1 MLLEHFTR
9 NGDGGRKNGGS
20 KEGRGGGV
28 MLGGDN
34 AKAVVGRVLEYVI
47 SLMI

>member
-1 MLLEHFTR
+1 MFLEYFIR

-28 MLGGDN
+28 IFGGDN
-34 AKAVVGRVLEYVI
+34 VKAVVGRVFEYVI
-47 SLMI
+47 LLMI